1 MALRLP
7 VNEEDHIE
15 GNIDAPITLVEYGD
29 YQCPHCGRAYPIVKR
44 IQEEMGDRM
53 RFVFR
58 DFPLEKAHP
67 QALVAAV
74 ASEAAG
80 RQGKFWEMHDLLF
93 ENQRRLHHAGLV
105 EYATALGLDIDRF
118 EQDLND
124 EQLAIRVK
132 DEFYSGMRS
141 GVNATPTFFVNGE
154 KFEGDWEGGELREY
168 LRGLNTV
175 N

>member
-1 MALRLP
+1 MALRLA
-7 VNEEDHIE
+7 VNDEDHIE
-15 GNIDAPITLVEYGD
+15 GNIEAPITLVEYGD

-44 IQEEMGDRM
+44 IQEEMGDTM

-67 QALVAAV
+67 QALAAAV

-80 RQGKFWEMHDLLF
+80 KQGKFWEMHDMLF
-93 ENQRRLHHAGLV
+93 ENQKRLHHSGLV
-105 EYATALGLDIDRF
+105 EYATALGLDIARF

-124 EQLAIRVK
+124 AAIAERVK

-154 KFEGDWEGGELREY
+154 KFEGDWEGGELAAF
-168 LRGLNTV
+168 LKLKIQQ
-175 N
+175 

>member
-1 MALRLP
+1 MALREA
-7 VNEEDHIE
+7 VNDEDHIE

-44 IQEEMGDRM
+44 IQAEMGDRM

-67 QALVAAV
+67 QALMAAV

-80 RQGKFWEMHDLLF
+80 LQGKFWEMHDMLF
-93 ENQRRLHHAGLV
+93 ENQKRLHHSGLV
-105 EYATALGLDIDRF
+105 EYARALELDVNRF
-118 EQDLND
+118 EQDMND

-132 DEFYSGMRS
+132 EEFYSGMRS

-154 KFEGDWEGGELREY
+154 KFEGDWDGGGLAEY
-168 LRGLNTV
+168 LKSM
-175 N
+175 